1 MDSGCGSVGRAVAF
15 EMPEVRGSIPAM
27 GKFKTS
33 IVAVY
38 CWKDKNKEKLAG
50 NGPLKISS
58 TKQYFA

>member
-1 MDSGCGSVGRAVAF
+1 MDSSCGSVGRAVDF

-38 CWKDKNKEKLAG
+38 CWEDKNKEKLAG
-50 NGPLKISS
+50 NGPLINR
-58 TKQYFA
+58 